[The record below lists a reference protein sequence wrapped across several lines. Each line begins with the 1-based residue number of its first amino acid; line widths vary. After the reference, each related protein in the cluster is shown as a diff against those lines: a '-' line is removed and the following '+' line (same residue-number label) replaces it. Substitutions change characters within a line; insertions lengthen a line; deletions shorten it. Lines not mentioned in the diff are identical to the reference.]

1 MAGAPAAPP
10 LRMPAS
16 QAGKGKE
23 GESGWNV
30 SGYDYNKDREQVV
43 RATVGA
49 GDITV
54 RDDAKTGGDSTAGL
68 NRDVSKAYEIT
79 RDDEHRTDLYVS
91 SSSIDLVTHP
101 LQTLKRWKDAALN
114 FDQVI
119 KSRIEE
125 VTTSADRLWG
135 EIQAQRVTID
145 EIPEASRKVLGDQ
158 RALDMGKNL
167 VRAGLDPVLLDTL
180 PSTFKTDLND
190 WANGAA
196 GTCPVTTNSGGQL
209 NEADPS
215 SGTAITLDP
224 TVTQSVTPY
233 MALFLTRTSD
243 RIQEINKLPVQEAQ
257 VAMLAMQAAMGPA
270 KAALSITLNALAH
283 AAFGEQ
289 YEKLKEELAITL
301 TAELTESKRK
311 QIQDAHDDA
320 KRLYASSDHSV
331 FQLDGDS
338 QVVATEFLIDL
349 VGGGLRSLGG
359 KAAGRV
365 FTMVGAKAGGGGSK
379 FADQAKLDDDYARH
393 GGDFGAKTKL
403 EYQAQADKFL
413 TTSKPAGVLEKI
425 RLNGDIVRYNPATD
439 EFGVVSSGGIIRT
452 YYKPDPAVHGKASN
466 LDYFNAQ

>member
-1 MAGAPAAPP
+1 
-10 LRMPAS
+10 MPAS

-30 SGYDYNKDREQVV
+30 SGYNYNKDREQIV

-91 SSSIDLVTHP
+91 SLSIDLVTHP

-243 RIQEINKLPVQEAQ
+243 LIQEINKLPVQEAQ
-257 VAMLAMQAAMGPA
+257 VAMLAMQSAMGLA

-289 YEKLKEELAITL
+289 YEKLKEELAITF
-301 TAELTESKRK
+301 TAELTESERK

-359 KAAGRV
+359 KATGKVITVAGEKVQSGSLKPEWLRRLQAGNDFNKVREKEYPYNELYIQRADGKGYYRV
-365 FTMVGAKAGGGGSK
+365 VRTVLNLVRLFRGSIHS
-379 FADQAKLDDDYARH
+379 FQRSLRRQ
-393 GGDFGAKTKL
+393 L
-403 EYQAQADKFL
+403 
-413 TTSKPAGVLEKI
+413 
-425 RLNGDIVRYNPATD
+425 
-439 EFGVVSSGGIIRT
+439 
-452 YYKPDPAVHGKASN
+452 
-466 LDYFNAQ
+466 